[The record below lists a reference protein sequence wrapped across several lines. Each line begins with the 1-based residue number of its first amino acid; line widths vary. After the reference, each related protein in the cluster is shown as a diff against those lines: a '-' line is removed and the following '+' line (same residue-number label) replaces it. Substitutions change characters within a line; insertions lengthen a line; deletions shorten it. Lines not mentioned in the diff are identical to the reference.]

1 MANQIIKRFIPGTFR
16 CKRAVEVI
24 ISKTMKRYLDKLEI
38 PLYYNNIVISQL

>member
-1 MANQIIKRFIPGTFR
+1 MVKRFMPDTFR
-16 CKRAVEVI
+16 CKRPVEAI